1 MLLRGSVPVGFSRND
16 ITFCFGVLG
25 NLVCADGVVRPHR
38 DGAADDHQQGNDEHA
53 LAKTRAVR
61 GGTLVHDLAVGVL
74 CEDVPLNGKAI
85 EADHAV
91 EFRAHEE
98 DERVEE
104 TVVVGMDTDEVRVK
118 AMRVREHRHQMRE
131 HEEEEREGRDQLNV
145 PERRVFMVDKLDVRV
160 QIVELLVGSREAA
173 KCAEHMND
181 HAQEDEA
188 HKEDVHPGVVST
200 VKPDAAGGGDQVGE
214 EVLAEIHGAGK
225 AHVAEK
231 EDAED
236 QTGDGLCHVE
246 TGGALAL
253 TLGVLEAD
261 TPDIVC
267 GRRRMRILDGIRGR
281 HD

>member
-38 DGAADDHQQGNDEHA
+38 DGTADDHQQGNDEHA
-53 LAKTRAVR
+53 LAKTCAVR
-61 GGTLVHDLAVGVL
+61 GGALVHDLAVGVL

-85 EADHAV
+85 EANHAV

-131 HEEEEREGRDQLNV
+131 HEEEECEGRDQLNV
-145 PERRVFMVDKLDVRV
+145 PEGRVFMVDKLDVRV

-173 KCAEHMND
+173 KCAEHI
-181 HAQEDEA
+181 E
-188 HKEDVHPGVVST
+188 
-200 VKPDAAGGGDQVGE
+200 
-214 EVLAEIHGAGK
+214 
-225 AHVAEK
+225 
-231 EDAED
+231 
-236 QTGDGLCHVE
+236 
-246 TGGALAL
+246 
-253 TLGVLEAD
+253 
-261 TPDIVC
+261 
-267 GRRRMRILDGIRGR
+267 
-281 HD
+281 

>member
-1 MLLRGSVPVGFSRND
+1 MG
-16 ITFCFGVLG
+16 T
-25 NLVCADGVVRPHR
+25 
-38 DGAADDHQQGNDEHA
+38 ADDHQQGNDEHA

-61 GGTLVHDLAVGVL
+61 GSALVHDLAVGVL

-85 EADHAV
+85 ETNHAV

-98 DERVEE
+98 DERIEE

-131 HEEEEREGRDQLNV
+131 HEEEECEGRDQLNV
-145 PERRVFMVDKLDVRV
+145 PEGRVFMVDKLDVRV

-188 HKEDVHPGVVST
+188 TKRTCIQAWSAPSSQTPPE
-200 VKPDAAGGGDQVGE
+200 AGDQVGE

-231 EDAED
+231 KMPRIRPVTDCA
-236 QTGDGLCHVE
+236 TS
-246 TGGALAL
+246 
-253 TLGVLEAD
+253 
-261 TPDIVC
+261 
-267 GRRRMRILDGIRGR
+267 RRAVHLL
-281 HD
+281 